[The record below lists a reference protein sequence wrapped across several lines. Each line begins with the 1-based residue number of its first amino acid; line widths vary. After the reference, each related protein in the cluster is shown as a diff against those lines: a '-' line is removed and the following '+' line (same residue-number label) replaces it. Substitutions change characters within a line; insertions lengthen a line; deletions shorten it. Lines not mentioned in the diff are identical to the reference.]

1 MLSVIRLV
9 SACKLYF
16 GNGTVVQHS
25 ATDPEIKGLNPVAGF
40 TKKKMAKKKS

>member
-1 MLSVIRLV
+1 LFLPANYALV
-9 SACKLYF
+9 TN